1 MADDKLDISSIFGD
15 TFKQISDA
23 LSGETQ
29 KKSTK
34 KKSTSKK
41 SSSTKTSSALSSAG
55 MKAVTAGKTAS
66 KKASTAKKT
75 TTAKKT
81 ASTAKKTTTSSKKSG
96 TIMLEINGRQIDFK
110 TIEAKAAKLGGN
122 CYVVVNEKK
131 IYNEDGKSVS
141 LFS

>member
-29 KKSTK
+29 KKKTTK
-34 KKSTSKK
+34 KTTAKKSTS
-41 SSSTKTSSALSSAG
+41 SKTSSALSSAG
-55 MKAVTAGKTAS
+55 LKAANAGKTAS

-75 TTAKKT
+75 TAKKT
-81 ASTAKKTTTSSKKSG
+81 TSTSAKKTTTSSKKSG

-110 TIEAKAAKLGGN
+110 TIESKAAKLGGD

-131 IYNEDGKSVS
+131 IYNDDGKSVS
-141 LFS
+141 LF

>member
-1 MADDKLDISSIFGD
+1 MADDKLDISSLFGD

-29 KKSTK
+29 KKKTTK
-34 KKSTSKK
+34 KKSTAKK

-55 MKAVTAGKTAS
+55 LKAATAGKTAS

-75 TTAKKT
+75 TAKKTSATAKK
-81 ASTAKKTTTSSKKSG
+81 TTSSKKSG

-141 LFS
+141 LY